1 MKTRFDEGTLACI
14 ELLKERWGMIS
25 ELAEKL
31 TKNGF
36 EVVIVPNAE
45 AVGRSVLDMIPHG
58 VDIGLGGSVTLR
70 DLKLDAMLRERGHEV
85 HDHWLPGRDPEE
97 MRRVLRKQ
105 ISSPVFLTSVNAV
118 TADGKLVNIDNTGN
132 RVAAM
137 SFGPEHVVAVVGKN
151 KIVADVHAAV
161 SRVRSYAG
169 PANAKRK
176 DHKTPCVTDGKC
188 HDCDSPDRLCRV
200 VSILEKKTRGVGRF
214 TVILVEE
221 DLGY

>member
-1 MKTRFDEGTLACI
+1 MMSG
-14 ELLKERWGMIS
+14 
-25 ELAEKL
+25 LAERL

-36 EVVIVPNAE
+36 EVVTVQNAE
-45 AVGRSVLDMIPHG
+45 AAGKAVLGMIPPG
-58 VDIGLGGSVTLR
+58 VDIGLGGSMTLR
-70 DLKLDAMLRERGHEV
+70 DLKLDVMLRERGHEV

-137 SFGPEHVVAVVGKN
+137 TFGPDHVIAVVGKN

-161 SRVRSYAG
+161 SRTRNHVAS
-169 PANAKRK
+169 ANAKRK
-176 DHKTPCVTDGKC
+176 NFTTPCVMDNKC

-214 TVILVEE
+214 TIILVEE

>member
-1 MKTRFDEGTLACI
+1 ML
-14 ELLKERWGMIS
+14 S
-25 ELAEKL
+25 ELVEKL
-31 TKNGF
+31 AKNGF
-36 EVVIVPNAE
+36 DVLTVPNAE
-45 AVGRSVLDMIPHG
+45 EAGKAVLGMIPPS

-70 DLKLDAMLRERGHEV
+70 DLKLDVLLRERGHEV

-137 SFGPEHVVAVVGKN
+137 TFGPEHVIAVVGKN

-161 SRVRSYAG
+161 FRAKNHVGA
-169 PANAKRK
+169 ANAKRK
-176 DHKTPCVTDGKC
+176 NHKTPCVIDGKC

>member
-1 MKTRFDEGTLACI
+1 MI
-14 ELLKERWGMIS
+14 EK
-25 ELAEKL
+25 LAEKL

-36 EVVIVPNAE
+36 EVVTVPSAE
-45 AVGRSVLDMIPHG
+45 EAEKAVLGMIPPG
-58 VDIGLGGSVTLR
+58 VEVGLGGSMTLR
-70 DLKLDAMLRERGHEV
+70 DLKLDVTLRERGHEV

-137 SFGPEHVVAVVGKN
+137 TFGPEHVIAVVGKN
-151 KIVADVHAAV
+151 KIVADVHAAMFRTRNHV
-161 SRVRSYAG
+161 A

-176 DHKTPCVTDGKC
+176 NFKTPCVMDGKC
-188 HDCDSPDRLCRV
+188 HDCDSPDRLCRA

>member
-1 MKTRFDEGTLACI
+1 
-14 ELLKERWGMIS
+14 MIS

-36 EVVIVPNAE
+36 EVVAVPNAE
-45 AVGRSVLDMIPHG
+45 EVGKTVLGLIPPG
-58 VDIGLGGSVTLR
+58 VDIGLGGSMTLR
-70 DLKLDAMLRERGHEV
+70 GLKLDVMLRERGHEV
-85 HDHWLPGRDPEE
+85 HDHWLSGCEPEE
-97 MRRVLRKQ
+97 VRRLLRKQ

-132 RVAAM
+132 RVAALT
-137 SFGPEHVVAVVGKN
+137 FGPEHVIAVVGKN
-151 KIVADVHAAV
+151 KIVADVHAALF
-161 SRVRSYAG
+161 RARSHVA

-176 DHKTPCVTDGKC
+176 NHKTPCVMDGKC

-200 VSILEKKTRGVGRF
+200 VSVLEKKTRGVGRF

>member
-1 MKTRFDEGTLACI
+1 
-14 ELLKERWGMIS
+14 MIS

-36 EVVIVPNAE
+36 EVVAVPNAE
-45 AVGRSVLDMIPHG
+45 EVGKTVLGLIPPG
-58 VDIGLGGSVTLR
+58 VDIGLGGSMTLR
-70 DLKLDAMLRERGHEV
+70 GLKLDVMLRERGHEV
-85 HDHWLPGRDPEE
+85 HDHWLPGCEPEE
-97 MRRVLRKQ
+97 MRRLLRKQ
-105 ISSPVFLTSVNAV
+105 ISSPVFLASVNAV

-132 RVAAM
+132 RVAALT
-137 SFGPEHVVAVVGKN
+137 FGPEHVIVVVGKN

-161 SRVRSYAG
+161 FRAKNHVAS
-169 PANAKRK
+169 ANARRK
-176 DHKTPCVTDGKC
+176 SFKTPCVADGKC

-200 VSILEKKTRGVGRF
+200 VSVLEKKTRGVGRF